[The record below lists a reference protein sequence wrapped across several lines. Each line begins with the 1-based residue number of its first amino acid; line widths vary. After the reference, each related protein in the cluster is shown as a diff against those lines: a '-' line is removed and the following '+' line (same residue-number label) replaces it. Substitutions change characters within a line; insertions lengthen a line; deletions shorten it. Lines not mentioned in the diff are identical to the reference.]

1 MEPKKDVKTV
11 EEDDSS
17 EDDFGADF
25 SEDELD
31 SDEVFFQSKACH
43 CSFFSRFSGLPLNYT
58 RMVTHLSRLISA
70 YSCMYICIWNGGF
83 KCAVFLLMKLV
94 EPERYRTILLFLCM
108 RVAYWSL
115 AFDLG

>member
-1 MEPKKDVKTV
+1 MEPEKDVKTV

-43 CSFFSRFSGLPLNYT
+43 CSFSHVSVVYP
-58 RMVTHLSRLISA
+58 
-70 YSCMYICIWNGGF
+70 
-83 KCAVFLLMKLV
+83 
-94 EPERYRTILLFLCM
+94 
-108 RVAYWSL
+108 
-115 AFDLG
+115 

>member
-31 SDEVFFQSKACH
+31 SDEVFFQSKA
-43 CSFFSRFSGLPLNYT
+43 SF
-58 RMVTHLSRLISA
+58 
-70 YSCMYICIWNGGF
+70 
-83 KCAVFLLMKLV
+83 VFV
-94 EPERYRTILLFLCM
+94 EWYNHVQNF
-108 RVAYWSL
+108 W
-115 AFDLG
+115 